1 MNLLHIDSSILGPN
15 SVSRT
20 LSAQIVAKLTAALP
34 GMAVVHRDLAET
46 PVPHLSSA
54 YLAAAQS
61 LDGEHE
67 PAVQADLAIGGAVLQ
82 EFLNADVV
90 VIGVA
95 LYNFSVPSPLKAWVD
110 RILIAGQTFRYGE
123 GGRPVGLAGGKRVI
137 LAIARGG
144 NYAPGTPFAS
154 FEHAET
160 YLRSVLGFIGIGNPE
175 IVVAEGL
182 AMGPEHRKAAIEAAQ
197 QHIGQLAWVP

>member
-20 LSAQIVAKLTAALP
+20 LSAQIVAKLVAAYP
-34 GMAVVHRDLAET
+34 ETVVVYRDLAET
-46 PVPHLSSA
+46 PVPHLSGA

-61 LDGEHE
+61 LGGEHE
-67 PAVQADLAIGGAVLQ
+67 PAIQSDLAIGGTVLQ
-82 EFLNADVV
+82 EFLKSDAV

-95 LYNFSVPSPLKAWVD
+95 LYNFSVSSQLKAWID
-110 RILIAGQTFRYGE
+110 RILIVGQTFRYAE
-123 GGRPVGLAGGKRVI
+123 DGRPVGLVGGKRVI

-160 YLRSVLGFIGIGNPE
+160 YLRSVFGFIGITNPE
-175 IVVAEGL
+175 VIVAEGL
-182 AMGPEHRKAAIEAAQ
+182 AMGPEHRKASIEAAQ
-197 QHIGQLAWVP
+197 QHIGELANV